1 MIKFA
6 TDSDRE
12 RIIELWT
19 DTFGDS
25 RESVE
30 CFLKYFPCNNALGRY
45 VNNELVSFM
54 FLPELWLDY
63 KGEKYRTN
71 YIYALCTAPEYRSNG
86 YASELI
92 DYSKNYSAKNNIP
105 YTLIRPGTERLFSY
119 YSHRG
124 FEREYCRIKKN
135 LTIDSNLLYNNMNSD
150 LPDVAFAQWGDDG
163 LGYSLKCGI
172 EVGCYA
178 PCFDKAKGERYIML
192 RRNLEGVLLFEN
204 VFMELTFE

>member
-12 RIIELWT
+12 RIIELWV

-25 RESVE
+25 SEGVE
-30 CFLKYFPCNNALGRY
+30 CFLKHFPCNKALGYY
-45 VNNELVSFM
+45 VGNELVSFM
-54 FLPELWLDY
+54 FLPELWINF

-71 YIYALCTAPEYRSNG
+71 YIYALCTAPEYHSNG
-86 YASELI
+86 YASALI
-92 DYSKNYSAKNNIP
+92 EFSRDYSAKNNIP
-105 YTLIRPGTERLFSY
+105 YTLVRPATERLFSY

-124 FEREYCRIKKN
+124 FEREYRRIKKN

-150 LPDVAFAQWGDDG
+150 ALDVAFAQWGEDG
-163 LGYSLKCGI
+163 LGYSLECGI
-172 EVGCYA
+172 NVACYVS
-178 PCFDKAKGERYIML
+178 CFDKNKGERYLML
-192 RRNLEGVLLFEN
+192 RRNNENISLFEN